1 MLITLSI
8 IQSLNGLEMTNQDY
22 GIKFFDFTDRIW
34 CEITH
39 QSSEQILNEGQITNL
54 NEFETLTKDYD
65 LLNNWDEGRTVG
77 LILMTIMRSESPN
90 T

>member
-8 IQSLNGLEMTNQDY
+8 IQSLNGLEITNDGY
-22 GIKFFDFTDRIW
+22 TIKFFDFSDRIW
-34 CEITH
+34 CEITED
-39 QSSEQILNEGQITNL
+39 SSGEILKEGQITNL
-54 NEFETLTKDYD
+54 NEFQTLTRDYD

-77 LILMTIMRSESPN
+77 LIVMTIMKSESPN